1 VQRSARF
8 AISLI
13 AVSSLAFA
21 ACGSDSASTS
31 ETTVSA
37 ETPAETTPAETVAAE
52 TPAETTPAEAPAE
65 TVAAETPAE
74 TVAAEATETT
84 AAGAAAGAMKM
95 VKEGVLTVCTHLP
108 YKPFEFK
115 DESGAIVGFDID
127 LINLTAEKLGAKME
141 IIDVPFEAIT
151 GGTAYT
157 QCDVGIAGT
166 TITDERKNAVL
177 FSEPYFDAT
186 QALIAKAD
194 GGITGLADLKG
205 KKLGAQA
212 DTTGLKYAQDNAAA
226 NGYEVVQFDDL
237 ALEMAAVKAG
247 QVDAAVNDNGVV
259 FDFSKENP
267 DTKVVAEFNTG
278 EQYGISANKT
288 GSEALMAVVNATIA
302 ESKTNGKYDEL
313 FQKWFGALP
322 VASANS

>member
-1 VQRSARF
+1 VHRSARL
-8 AISLI
+8 AIGLI
-13 AVSSLAFA
+13 AASSLAFA
-21 ACGSDSASTS
+21 ACGSDSSSTT
-31 ETTVSA
+31 ETTVVG
-37 ETPAETTPAETVAAE
+37 EVAETTAAE
-52 TPAETTPAEAPAE
+52 TPAESAPAESAPADTAAAEPTETTPAD
-65 TVAAETPAE
+65 TVAAEP
-74 TVAAEATETT
+74 TETT
-84 AAGAAAGAMKM
+84 AAAAAAGD
-95 VKEGVLTVCTHLP
+95 VTLIKEGVLTVCTHLP

-127 LINLTAEKLGAKME
+127 LINLTAEKLSAKME

-157 QCDVGIAGT
+157 QCDLGIAGT

-177 FSEPYFDAT
+177 FSDPYFDAT

-194 GGITGLADLKG
+194 AGITSLADLKG

-278 EQYGISANKT
+278 EQYGISASKT
-288 GSEALMAVVNATIA
+288 GAEALMAVVNSTIA
-302 ESKTNGKYDEL
+302 ESKTSGKYDEL

-322 VASANS
+322 VASGNS